1 VTWESGGKIELLEGV
16 EVDAAEFLLLV
27 PSPVLGEITVGDDG
41 AQAQEL
47 RCPGWSTSRR

>member
-1 VTWESGGKIELLEGV
+1 LLEGV

-47 RCPGWSTSRR
+47 RRPGWSTSRR